1 MATKWVEP
9 RQRHRKVVLS
19 QGMNVSAIL
28 TDIKKRKFS
37 PVYLLHGDES
47 YYIDLIADA
56 LEKQVLNDA
65 QKGFDQTILYGKDSS
80 IVNIVNAAK
89 RYPMMSDHQLIVIK
103 EAQDLKWKS
112 EEELLLKY
120 VEHLTPTTILVIAY
134 KYGKFDK
141 RKKIYKAFE
150 KAGVVVESAKL
161 YDNKVG
167 EWVVDQFRNADRT
180 IHPQAAAMM
189 ADYLGTDLSKI
200 ANEINKL
207 MLNVPKEQE
216 VQPVHI
222 EQNIGISKDFNV
234 FELQSALAK
243 RNAVKAIQ
251 IVDYFVANPKS
262 NPLPMVIGNLGTYFT
277 KILKYHYLPDKSPQ
291 VAAKQLGVHSFFLK
305 EYEAAARNF
314 NRKKTFDII
323 HQLSA
328 YDLKT
333 KGMDIGPFTDSAD
346 ILREL
351 VFKIL
356 N

>member
-1 MATKWVEP
+1 MNMNT
-9 RQRHRKVVLS
+9 VL
-19 QGMNVSAIL
+19 G
-28 TDIKKRKFS
+28 DIKKRKFS
-37 PVYLLHGDES
+37 PVYLLHGDEP
-47 YYIDLIADA
+47 YYIDLITDM
-56 LEKQVLNDA
+56 LERTVLSDA

-80 IVNIVNAAK
+80 IITIVNAAK
-89 RYPMMSDHQLIVIK
+89 RYPMMSDYQLIIVK
-103 EAQDLKWKS
+103 EAQDLKWKT
-112 EEELLLKY
+112 EEEALLKY
-120 VEHLTPTTILVIAY
+120 VERLTPTTILVLAY

-150 KAGVVVESAKL
+150 KFGVVVESAKL
-161 YDNKVG
+161 YENKIG
-167 EWVVDQFRNADRT
+167 EWIIDQFRAVDRS
-180 IHPQAAAMM
+180 IHPQAASMM

-200 ANEINKL
+200 ANEVEKL
-207 MLNVPKEQE
+207 VLNVPMDQE
-216 VQPVHI
+216 IQAIHI

-243 RNAVKAIQ
+243 RNATKAIQ
-251 IVDYFVANPKS
+251 IVNYFADNPKS

-291 VAAKQLGVHSFFLK
+291 VAAKQIGVHSFFLK

-314 NRKKTFDII
+314 NRKKTFEII
-323 HQLSA
+323 HHLSN

-333 KGMDIGPFTDSAD
+333 KGMNVGPFTESKD

-351 VFKIL
+351 IFKIL

>member
-1 MATKWVEP
+1 MSVNTI
-9 RQRHRKVVLS
+9 LS
-19 QGMNVSAIL
+19 DL
-28 TDIKKRKFS
+28 KKRKFS

-47 YYIDLIADA
+47 YYIDLIADT
-56 LEKQVLNDA
+56 LERTVLNEA
-65 QKGFDQTILYGKDSS
+65 QKGFDQTILYGKDTS
-80 IVNIVNAAK
+80 IVTFVNAAK
-89 RYPMMSDHQLIVIK
+89 RYPMMSDYQLIIIK

-120 VEHLTPTTILVIAY
+120 LENLTPTTILVLAY

-141 RKKIYKAFE
+141 RKKIYKSFE
-150 KAGVVVESAKL
+150 KNGVVVESAKL
-161 YDNKVG
+161 YENKVG
-167 EWVVDQFRNADRT
+167 EWIVEQFQSAGRS
-180 IHPQAAAMM
+180 IHPQAALMM

-200 ANEINKL
+200 ANEIEKL
-207 MLNVPKEQE
+207 LLNVSKETE
-216 VQPVHI
+216 ILPLHI

-251 IVDYFVANPKS
+251 IVDYFIANPKS

-291 VAAKQLGVHSFFLK
+291 VAAKQLGVHTFFLK
-305 EYEAAARNF
+305 EYESAARNF
-314 NRKKTFDII
+314 NRRKTFDII
-323 HQLSA
+323 HDLSS

-333 KGMDIGPFTDSAD
+333 KGLDIGPFTDSGEL
-346 ILREL
+346 LREL